1 MGREI
6 NLSGG
11 EITVL
16 KTIGLSGTQIYGALL
31 FDKVEDLGEV
41 EFLEILH
48 DLLAMDYVMASKANV
63 RTLDDAK
70 TSFFRVSP
78 TNARDLR
85 HAISPSRDREKARE
99 RRQRR
104 G

>member
-6 NLSGG
+6 NLSGT
-11 EITVL
+11 EITLL
-16 KTIGLSGTQIYGALL
+16 KTIGLGGTQIYGALL
-31 FDKVEDLGEV
+31 FDKVSDMGEV
-41 EFLEILH
+41 EMLETLKDMIE
-48 DLLAMDYVMASKANV
+48 MDYVLSSKVNV
-63 RTLDDAK
+63 RTLEDAK

-85 HAISPSRDREKARE
+85 YAINPSRDREKSRE